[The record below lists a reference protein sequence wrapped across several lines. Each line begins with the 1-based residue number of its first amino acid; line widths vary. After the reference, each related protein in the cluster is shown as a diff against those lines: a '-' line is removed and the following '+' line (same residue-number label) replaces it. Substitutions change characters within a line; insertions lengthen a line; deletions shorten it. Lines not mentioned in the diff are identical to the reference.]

1 MSNERKMVVLSLGG
15 VTKGTLKLER
25 NDDSVTAS
33 LVVFG
38 LEKSRYALLTLC
50 FGKMEHY
57 PFPPEPPYKFTLSPT
72 LDFDKTHFSV
82 CKSDGEVVMYGT
94 LNRERLKAGSFP
106 RWVDDAK
113 SEEENN
119 ISREEEKS
127 EVRPVVT
134 DIFPTGEG
142 YEDNQVATENYFA
155 ENVDKEEITAV
166 FVGESETAK
175 EEITAEIKEVEGR
188 KMTFYEKNK
197 ESIDRL
203 FSEGEREE
211 MLQALLPQT
220 KWVKVSYD
228 ESRHYIVGLVGETP
242 DYICYG
248 LPGVYSSH
256 PPIAESG
263 YTQWLPIS
271 VREPHGK
278 GYWVLYQ
285 CAKTGETI
293 KRE

>member
-1 MSNERKMVVLSLGG
+1 MVIERKMVVLSLYG

-25 NDDSVTAS
+25 NDDGVTAS

-38 LEKSRYALLTLC
+38 LEKSRYALSTLC
-50 FGKMEHY
+50 FGVVEHY
-57 PFPPEPPYKFTLSPT
+57 PFPPEPPYKFTLAPT

-82 CKSDGEVVMYGT
+82 CRSDGEVVMYGT
-94 LNRERLKAGSFP
+94 LNKERLWTGNFP
-106 RWVDDAK
+106 KWSENAK
-113 SEEENN
+113 SEKEDD
-119 ISREEEKS
+119 ISREEETS
-127 EVRPVVT
+127 EVRAIVT

-142 YEDNQVATENYFA
+142 YEDNKVATENYFPESVDKEEIA
-155 ENVDKEEITAV
+155 TVLISESVDKEEITAEV
-166 FVGESETAK
+166 
-175 EEITAEIKEVEGR
+175 KEVEGR

-197 ESIDRL
+197 ESIDKL
-203 FSEGEREE
+203 FSVGEREE
-211 MLQALLPQT
+211 TLQSLLPQT

-228 ESRHYIVGLVGETP
+228 ESRHYIVGLIGESP

-248 LPGVYSSH
+248 LPGVYSSR

-278 GYWVLYQ
+278 GYWILYQ